1 MLIIPA
7 IDLKDG
13 KVVRLYQGKGQET
26 VYSDDPVE
34 VAQKW
39 QREGAKLIH
48 VVDLDGAFS
57 GEPKNLSVIREICD
71 SIEIPIECGGG
82 IRDRGSIRKLLGV
95 GVEKIVLGTKAVEDQ
110 EFLKEVFSEFPEK
123 IIVSIDARSGMVM
136 TDGWKT
142 PQPTLDAVNFSLRIK
157 AIGFESIIYTD
168 TLKDGTLTGPNID
181 GIKNLLSKS
190 GLQVIASG
198 GISRLDDIKRLKEI
212 EKEGLAGVIVGKALY
227 EKRFTLK
234 EALEIA
240 KKEDKAK

>member
-7 IDLKDG
+7 IDLKDR
-13 KVVRLYQGKGQET
+13 KVVRLYQGNGQET

-34 VAQKW
+34 VAQNW
-39 QREGAKLIH
+39 QMEGAGLIH

-57 GEPKNLSVIREICD
+57 GEPKNLHVIREICD

-82 IRDRGSIRKLLGV
+82 IRSRESIRKLLGV
-95 GVEKIVLGTKAVEDQ
+95 GVERVVLGTKAVEDQ

-123 IIVSIDARSGMVM
+123 IIVSIDAKSGMVM

-142 PQPTLDAVNFSLRIK
+142 PQSTLDAVNFALRLK
-157 AIGFESIIYTD
+157 AIGFEQIIYTD
-168 TLKDGTLTGPNID
+168 TLKDGTLTGPNLD
-181 GIKNLLSKS
+181 GIRNLLKHS
-190 GLQVIASG
+190 GMQIIASG
-198 GISRLDDIKRLKEI
+198 GISSLEDIRNLKEI
-212 EKEGLAGVIVGKALY
+212 EKDGLAGVIVGKALY

-240 KKEDKAK
+240 